1 MTNKA
6 RALFADI
13 TDRFKRVF
21 IFPHE
26 RKMCWLPSYIGYNT
40 RSIFVRLHF
49 ARKLSSLDRLY
60 GCRPFFLS
68 TQRNPPEARRWLVGY
83 SFCTLLFFLSFNK
96 HRFWF
101 FFSLFLF
108 TFVCVYISSL
118 PFRRCW
124 VYKGINQI
132 FSQRSLCVRMHVLCV
147 RVLIFITIHI
157 SRPVQKR
164 KILAL
169 DKKGKRKR
177 KKKKTN
183 LHEKRPSCRPHIQS
197 LRNWDLFL
205 SAFF

>member
-169 DKKGKRKR
+169 DKKEKGKE
-177 KKKKTN
+177 KKNN